1 MNRGVAIIVEGDL
14 RPARRPLKR
23 TIRKGIYMD
32 RIDGRDAGSCDTR
45 LLSCLA
51 VGLTVRREVEL

>member
-1 MNRGVAIIVEGDL
+1 MTEESPSSSRGTHELLDVL
-14 RPARRPLKR
+14 YKR

-32 RIDGRDAGSCDTR
+32 RIAGRGADSCDTR

-51 VGLTVRREVEL
+51 VGSTVRREVEL